1 MCKMVSSQVFFYRN
15 FLFFKLLG
23 GQVGKKVPKMTKT
36 KDHLIVVCR
45 LLCIC
50 VKDIIY
56 RVFSLFQKFY
66 FSVVSGVKRLKMV
79 QNDKKLCAPI
89 SETIDH
95 IIVIFDT
102 HVENDNISGYFFLFF
117 QNCNFVGPYGS
128 KRAKNSPI

>member
-1 MCKMVSSQVFFYRN
+1 
-15 FLFFKLLG
+15 
-23 GQVGKKVPKMTKT
+23 
-36 KDHLIVVCR
+36 
-45 LLCIC
+45 
-50 VKDIIY
+50 
-56 RVFSLFQKFY
+56 
-66 FSVVSGVKRLKMV
+66 MV

-128 KRAKNSPI
+128 KRAKNSPIWQKILSVLLHIFEVVHAMIVI